1 MGIRIHKVL
10 GYGVDNIQH
19 GKKGW
24 DMQDPR
30 IDTKKFRDLHSKAY
44 EMGGPEILKWL
55 KNEKEHRAKREEGTL
70 RSPYNEKDRQ
80 RSA

>member
-30 IDTKKFRDLHSKAY
+30 IDAKKFRDLHSKA
-44 EMGGPEILKWL
+44 
-55 KNEKEHRAKREEGTL
+55 
-70 RSPYNEKDRQ
+70 
-80 RSA
+80 